1 MMRLLPKG
9 KRMAGRVLLLLL
21 GSLSGCGSRVV
32 YLGSST
38 TKMVQLRESLHGVKV
53 WVKDSTGTAIPGVA
67 DLMEG
72 GYYRSDLL
80 PGGAK

>member
-1 MMRLLPKG
+1 MRLLTMRKLTG
-9 KRMAGRVLLLLL
+9 GAMLLILAC
-21 GSLSGCGSRVV
+21 SLSGCGSRVV

>member
-1 MMRLLPKG
+1 MR
-9 KRMAGRVLLLLL
+9 KRTVGRVLLMLL
-21 GSLSGCGSRVV
+21 GSLSACGSRVV

-38 TKMVQLRESLHGVKV
+38 TKMVQLREMVPRVKV

>member
-1 MMRLLPKG
+1 MRFLTMR
-9 KRMAGRVLLLLL
+9 KRTVGRVLLMLL
-21 GSLSGCGSRVV
+21 GSLSACGSRVV

-38 TKMVQLRESLHGVKV
+38 TKMVQLREMVPRVKV

-67 DLMEG
+67 TLMEG